1 MKTKKMLFVL
11 SSAVIMSACN
21 NTIVEEVE
29 PTAPQKP
36 KTTVYDTV
44 RVIGVFNQPSAYG
57 RCKTKFIRTV
67 NKQGKKY
74 FLVQELCDIDNNNLV
89 ALFTERGDTIVI
101 DNQGNISKNI
111 TMERLQSEYVNSR

>member
-21 NTIVEEVE
+21 DTIVEEVK

-44 RVIGVFNQPSAYG
+44 RVIGVFNQPSSYG
-57 RCKTKFIRTV
+57 HCKTKFIHTV

-74 FLVQELCDIDNNNLV
+74 FLTQELYDIDNNNLV